1 VKNQIIIARSLPTSH
16 QRGFTLIE
24 LMVSITIGLVILA
37 ALVGVLAA
45 NSGDSKT
52 NDRTAELNTDG
63 RFALNSLKQELRQA
77 GYRGYTWAIPSLPG
91 VMGLPTSP
99 TINTCFEA
107 GSSYEAFVSN
117 LRQGVWGADNVVS
130 SSGANKNPFLDTCI
144 PAGRFATGNDIL
156 VVRRVSGAPTAVASL
171 SASSVYFHSS
181 YSVGQMFKGAT
192 TPTFGTVTPL
202 ADFPVMVYVYYISP
216 YTVSA
221 TESPLVPSLRRR
233 ALGSDGLMAD
243 ELVVSGIEHMQ
254 VQYGRLNTNAT
265 TRYLDAI
272 DIPGNSADSVD
283 INTNYQWDEVNSV
296 QIWLLARNSV
306 TEPGYS
312 NTQTYAMGNVSLTKA
327 DGYRRQ
333 LFSTVVQ
340 LRN

>member
-1 VKNQIIIARSLPTSH
+1 MTSVRAVASPR

-24 LMVSITIGLVILA
+24 LMISITIGLVILA
-37 ALVGVLAA
+37 ALVGVLSA
-45 NSGDSKT
+45 NSGESRT
-52 NDRTAELNTDG
+52 NDRTSELNTDG

-91 VMGLPTSP
+91 VMGLPTSS
-99 TINTCFEA
+99 TANTCFES
-107 GSSYEAFVSN
+107 GSAYEAFVSN
-117 LRQGVWGADNVVS
+117 LRQGIWGADNVVTTA
-130 SSGANKNPFLDTCI
+130 GANKNPFLDNCI
-144 PAGRFATGNDIL
+144 PTGNFSAGNDIL
-156 VVRRVSGAPTAVASL
+156 VLRRVSGTPTPVASL
-171 SASSVYFHSS
+171 AASTVYFHSS
-181 YSVGQMFKGAT
+181 YSIGQMFKGTT

-202 ADFPVMVYVYYISP
+202 ADFQVMVYVYYICP

-221 TESPLVPSLRRR
+221 TESPLVPSLRRM
-233 ALGSDGLMAD
+233 ALDSTGKMQD

-254 VQYGRLNTNAT
+254 VQYGRLNTDAT

-272 DIPGNSADSVD
+272 NIAGNSVDSVD
-283 INTNYQWDEVNSV
+283 TNTNYQWDEVNSV

-306 TEPGYS
+306 TEPGYA
-312 NTQTYAMGNVSLTKA
+312 NTQTYAMGNASLTKS
-327 DGYRRQ
+327 DNYRRQ